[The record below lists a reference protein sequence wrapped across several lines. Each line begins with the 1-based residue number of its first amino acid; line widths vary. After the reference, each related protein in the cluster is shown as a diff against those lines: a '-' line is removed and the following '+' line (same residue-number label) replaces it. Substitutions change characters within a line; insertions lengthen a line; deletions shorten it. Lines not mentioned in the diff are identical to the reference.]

1 MTKPLLKIAG
11 LEGGYGD
18 IKILNGIN
26 IEVPEKSV
34 VTIVGPNGAGKSTI
48 MKAIYGIARVNAG
61 TITINRDG
69 KEIDVLATKPYHLS
83 KIGIGYVP
91 QIENIFSAMTID
103 ENLDVG
109 FIPESGKP
117 LGELKEDMYARYPDL
132 VSRKKDRAGQLSGG
146 QRQML
151 ALARALMSSPKLLLL
166 DEPSAGLAPALVD
179 QLFDELVRI
188 NQSGVTILMVEQ
200 NARRALEISSYGYVL
215 DMGKNR
221 HEGAG
226 KSLAVD
232 PEIVGIYFG
241 KRTTK

>member
-48 MKAIYGIARVNAG
+48 MKAIYGIARVTAG

-151 ALARALMSSPKLLLL
+151 ALARLNVLTKT
-166 DEPSAGLAPALVD
+166 
-179 QLFDELVRI
+179 FI
-188 NQSGVTILMVEQ
+188 
-200 NARRALEISSYGYVL
+200 AR
-215 DMGKNR
+215 
-221 HEGAG
+221 
-226 KSLAVD
+226 
-232 PEIVGIYFG
+232 
-241 KRTTK
+241 

>member
-48 MKAIYGIARVNAG
+48 MKAIYGIARVTAG

-69 KEIDVLATKPYHLS
+69 KEIDVLATKPHNLS

-117 LGELKEDMYARYPDL
+117 IGELKESMYQRYPDL
-132 VSRKKDRAGQLSGG
+132 VGRKKDRAGQLSGG

-200 NARRALEISSYGYVL
+200 NARQALEIADRGFGGFDIQGCTSQCR
-215 DMGKNR
+215 MGQQ
-221 HEGAG
+221 
-226 KSLAVD
+226 AVD
-232 PEIVGIYFG
+232 GAIQI
-241 KRTTK
+241 TTI

>member
-18 IKILNGIN
+18 IKILNGVN
-26 IEVPEKSV
+26 IVVPEKSV

-48 MKAIYGIARVNAG
+48 MKAIYGIAKVTAG

-69 KEIDVLATKPYHLS
+69 KEIDVLATKPYNLS

-221 HEGAG
+221 HEGPG
-226 KSLAVD
+226 KSSQ
-232 PEIVGIYFG
+232 
-241 KRTTK
+241 